1 VAGPVE
7 AGEVDPGRGDP
18 GKRPRPLAREDDTVI
33 FGLVRRHPIKPR
45 QLVWYALI
53 AIALGLLGGLVW
65 FAVVDLP
72 AYTVR
77 PDGSAATTVQGLTE
91 FFAGDAWYSAV
102 GLVVGVVLGVLGWRW
117 FGKAGW
123 PLVPIAL
130 VAAVIA
136 AALCWW
142 LGWVLGPGPFED
154 RLVAAK
160 PGDLVP
166 VELTVRAPVALLV
179 WVLGAILPILG
190 RSSLGPDSE
199 EAKPL
204 IRRRTKRR
212 APTGPPSAA

>member
-1 VAGPVE
+1 MAGPVE
-7 AGEVDPGRGDP
+7 PGEADPGRGDP
-18 GKRPRPLAREDDTVI
+18 VKHPRPPAHEDDTVI
-33 FGLVRRHPIKPR
+33 FGLVRRHPIKPH
-45 QLVWYALI
+45 QLLWYTAI

-65 FAVVDLP
+65 FGVVDLP
-72 AYTVR
+72 AYTVS
-77 PDGSAATTVQGLTE
+77 PDGSATTTVQGLTE

-130 VAAVIA
+130 VAALMS

-142 LGWVLGPGPFED
+142 LGWVLGPGPLDD

-166 VELTVRAPVALLV
+166 VELTVQAPVALLV

-199 EAKPL
+199 EPKPL
-204 IRRRTKRR
+204 IRRRTKRTD
-212 APTGPPSAA
+212 PTGPPSAT